1 VRIVLK
7 LMVTKS
13 GVIGLSIGLIVVFTA
28 ISLAGNDKI
37 LDETSD
43 NSKDESYDL
52 LSQSEIPE
60 NCTVWFDG
68 CNTCMINLENPEI
81 MGCTKM
87 ACFEYEQ
94 PMCIEFSIP

>member
-37 LDETSD
+37 LDETSIILKM
-43 NSKDESYDL
+43 SLMIYYLKVKFL
-52 LSQSEIPE
+52 K
-60 NCTVWFDG
+60 TVLYGLMDV
-68 CNTCMINLENPEI
+68 THV
-81 MGCTKM
+81 
-87 ACFEYEQ
+87 
-94 PMCIEFSIP
+94 

>member
-1 VRIVLK
+1 
-7 LMVTKS
+7 MVTKS

-37 LDETSD
+37 LDETS
-43 NSKDESYDL
+43 
-52 LSQSEIPE
+52 SQSEIPE